1 MSLCRYIDTG
11 VDERHAGR
19 MTADPTLLL
28 GVLAVLALAVVVLLV
43 HAVRAPLG
51 RRTVDRFARRQHLVV
66 DTANGGHVVRA
77 LALVL
82 RWRRLGLVTWFAVA
96 ALVSV
101 TRGELTVDFVAMFL
115 GWFAGAVVA
124 EWLAAG
130 LPAGSGPRRATLR
143 ARSLGTYVTALDR
156 VLLFAV
162 LGLTAAVAA
171 VAFVG
176 AVATGRAGTWAVW
189 VAGTLAAAA
198 ALAVTAR
205 RVVRRPQPT
214 DDRSLLAADDAL
226 RAHSLTVLCG
236 CAIAASG
243 VPLGRLA
250 DLAAGVLPEGAW
262 SGGTSD
268 GVGALALVVCVA
280 LGWFVA
286 DRSASVRARGAA
298 GRAAVP
304 APATPRGVA

>member
-1 MSLCRYIDTG
+1 
-11 VDERHAGR
+11 

-28 GVLAVLALAVVVLLV
+28 GVLVAVTLAVVVLLV

-51 RRTVDRFARRQHLVV
+51 RQTVDRFARRQHLVV
-66 DTANGGHVVRA
+66 DAANGGHVVRA

-82 RWRRLGLVTWFAVA
+82 RWRRLGLVTGFAVA

-101 TRGELTVDFVAMFL
+101 TRGGLTIDFVAMFL

-124 EWLAAG
+124 EWLVAG
-130 LPAGSGPRRATLR
+130 LPAGAGPRRATLR

-156 VLLFAV
+156 GLLCAV
-162 LGLTAAVAA
+162 LGLTTAVAA
-171 VAFVG
+171 VALVG
-176 AVATGRAGTWAVW
+176 AVATGRVGTWAVW

-198 ALAVTAR
+198 ALAATAR
-205 RVVRRPQPT
+205 RVVGRPQPT
-214 DDRSLLAADDAL
+214 DDPSLLAADDAL

-243 VPLGRLA
+243 VPLGRLV

-262 SGGTSD
+262 TPGASD
-268 GVGALALVVCVA
+268 AVGALLLVVCVV

-286 DRSASVRARGAA
+286 DRSRSVRAGGAAHPAATPASSPAAPRGAA
-298 GRAAVP
+298 
-304 APATPRGVA
+304 